1 MKLGKKDLPSD
12 EERGVYRKFKVAR
25 TDGSHKKGG
34 KHENCSYY
42 VLDLEHDEFAVPA
55 LKAYAKAC
63 KKKYPELAR
72 DLIDIV
78 NTRQPDCGCREAG
91 CPHTIIFGPST
102 PSEALAHKINLSEE
116 P

>member
-1 MKLGKKDLPSD
+1 MKLGKEHLPD
-12 EERGVYRKFKVAR
+12 DKKRGVYRKYKVTR

-42 VLDLEHDEFAVPA
+42 VLDLEHDEFALPA

-63 KKKYPELAR
+63 KKQFPKLAA
-72 DLIDIV
+72 DLQKV
-78 NTRQPDCGCREAG
+78 LATRSCGCRSVME
-91 CPHTIIFGPST
+91 CQHYFTPQT
-102 PSEALAHKINLSEE
+102 PSEALAHKLMLSEE